1 MALIAI
7 GLNHRTAPVHVRE
20 RLSVAEA
27 KLPELIASVTAMNG
41 VDGAAIVSTCN
52 RVETIVSASSDDIIE
67 AVVNWLAERA
77 DADRAELE
85 KHLYILRHGDVVKH
99 LFRVAAGLDS
109 MIVGEPQIHG
119 QVRAAFLESQRC
131 GALDALLM

>member
-27 KLPELIASVTAMNG
+27 KLPELITSLTTMNG
-41 VDGAAIVSTCN
+41 VDGAAMFSTCN
-52 RVETIVSASSDDIIE
+52 RFETYVSAQSEDIIE
-67 AVVNWLAERA
+67 SIVYWIAEHGG
-77 DADRAELE
+77 ADRVEIE

-99 LFRVAAGLDS
+99 LFRVASGLDS
-109 MIVGEPQIHG
+109 MIIGEP
-119 QVRAAFLESQRC
+119 
-131 GALDALLM
+131 